1 MKADVMLNS
10 LYLLREVG
18 FASRCVFFATV
29 KLITYIGF
37 IIYTGKNK
45 TEINQSTS
53 TIEIS
58 GNVVMILF
66 QPYFEKVCHMLIMD
80 N

>member
-18 FASRCVFFATV
+18 FASRYVFFATV

-53 TIEIS
+53 TIEIF
-58 GNVVMILF
+58 GNVMIFF
-66 QPYFEKVCHMLIMD
+66 QPYFEKVCHILITD